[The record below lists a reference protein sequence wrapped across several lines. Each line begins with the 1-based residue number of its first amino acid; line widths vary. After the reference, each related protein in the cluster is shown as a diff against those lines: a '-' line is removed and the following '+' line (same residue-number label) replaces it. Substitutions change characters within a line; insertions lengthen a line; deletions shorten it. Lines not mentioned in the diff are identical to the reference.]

1 MKKIGLYLSSNEL
14 SGGSF
19 QYNHNFINITEKLG
33 RKDYEITYIYNDEVW
48 NKHIPKSSK
57 KIFLPGS
64 IYKKIFQNL
73 VNIRIIKKL
82 IYSTIIFLEK
92 KLKINVLR
100 IKRKNNALDNL
111 NLDVII
117 FPSQDFISYQ
127 IKTKSI
133 VAVHDLMHRYSNFDE
148 YSDKEKAM
156 RDIHYKAICMKTN
169 VILVDSNMGKEHVI
183 ESYKCKK
190 KKIVVFPFTPPTYLF
205 EKKKID
211 VIKKYNLPKNYLFYP
226 ANFWEHKNHF
236 NLLYALKILIQKGY
250 DFNLVLSGQIKNN
263 YSNIIKL
270 IKKIGLKKN
279 VILLGYIPSD
289 EMYSLYKNSFA
300 TIFASFIGPTNIP
313 PLEAIYCNS
322 PLICS
327 SAYAMKEQVGDAGLF
342 FNPNNSYE
350 IANQLIYLK
359 NNKNLRNQL
368 IKNSKK
374 RLKTLNLDNSVIILK
389 KILKSQ
395 LLNI

>member
-19 QYNHNFINITEKLG
+19 QYNINFISITSKLC
-33 RKDYEITYIYNDEVW
+33 KKNYDITYIYTDKVW
-48 NKHIPKSSK
+48 NNYIPKSEK
-57 KIFLPGS
+57 KIFLPGGL
-64 IYKKIFQNL
+64 YKNIFKNL
-73 VNIRIIKKL
+73 LRVKL
-82 IYSTIIFLEK
+82 IKQIIYLFIILFK
-92 KLKINVLR
+92 RLFQINILK

-111 NLDVII
+111 KLDVII

-133 VAVHDLMHRYSNFDE
+133 VAIHDLMHRYNDFDE
-148 YSDKEKAM
+148 YSAKEKEM
-156 RDIHYKAICMKTN
+156 RDIHYQAICLNTK
-169 VILVDSNMGKEHVI
+169 VILVDSNMGKKHVL
-183 ESYKCKK
+183 ESYSCKK
-190 KKIVVFPFTPPTYLF
+190 NKLIVFPFAPPTYLF
-205 EKKKID
+205 EKQKIN
-211 VIKKYNLPKNYLFYP
+211 VIKKYNLPKDYLFYP
-226 ANFWEHKNHF
+226 ANFWEHKNHI
-236 NLLYALKILIQKGY
+236 NLLYAMKILIQKGY

-263 YSNIIKL
+263 YSNIVTL
-270 IKKIGLKKN
+270 INLIGLKKN
-279 VILLGYIPSD
+279 VTFIGYTPSN

-342 FNPNNSYE
+342 FDPNNSYE
-350 IANQLIYLK
+350 IANQIISLK
-359 NNKNLRNQL
+359 EKKNLRKQL
-368 IKNSKK
+368 IKNSRKK
-374 RLKTLNLDNSVIILK
+374 LKDLNLDNSTIILK
-389 KILKSQ
+389 RILKSK